1 MVLNTIQFH
10 NSNNWVK
17 ANNQKYINY
26 KINTTCFWLANQE
39 IDLGHCLHSKCQ
51 ITAILFVDISAEG

>member
-17 ANNQKYINY
+17 VNNQKYINY
-26 KINTTCFWLANQE
+26 NIKTTCFWLINQE
-39 IDLGHCLHSKCQ
+39 IDLGHCLHSKGQ
-51 ITAILFVDISAEG
+51 NTAILFVT